1 MRVPAGLGDTASGIH
16 AVVGILAA
24 LLQRHTTGVGQRIE
38 IAQQDVV
45 VNLRRVYFSDYYQ
58 SGRPGPRAGNRSAT
72 AAPSNVYRCRPFGAN
87 DYVFLHANTPEMWRA
102 LTRVIGRA
110 ELADDPRY
118 GTLTSRVQR
127 VDEVDALV
135 ERWTET
141 HTKQEAM
148 ELLAAAGVPC
158 GAVLDSVEVMTNQ
171 HLIER
176 GMIVD
181 VEHPV
186 RGKFRMPGHAIRMS
200 DSPTRVTRAPLVGEH
215 NQEVFGKL
223 AGLSLDELSSL
234 AADGVI

>member
-1 MRVPAGLGDTASGIH
+1 
-16 AVVGILAA
+16 
-24 LLQRHTTGVGQRIE
+24 
-38 IAQQDVV
+38 
-45 VNLRRVYFSDYYQ
+45 
-58 SGRPGPRAGNRSAT
+58 
-72 AAPSNVYRCRPFGAN
+72 
-87 DYVFLHANTPEMWRA
+87 MWRA
-102 LTRVIGRA
+102 LTGVIGRP

-135 ERWTET
+135 EGWTAT

-148 ELLAAAGVPC
+148 NLLAAAGVPC
-158 GAVLDSVEVMTNQ
+158 GAVLDSVEVMSNQ

-186 RGKFRMPGHAIRMS
+186 RGKFRMPGNAIQMS
-200 DSPTRVTRAPLVGEH
+200 GSKTTVTRAPLVGEH

-223 AGLSLDELSSL
+223 AGLSPEEMASL
-234 AADGVI
+234 TADGVI